1 MTTTIDDVF
10 TRFLQ
15 DQRERL
21 SARTY
26 QQYEQVIE
34 LFAVSMNGYAANHL
48 SRDEFAQW
56 EERMDA
62 GDELAF
68 TGMFGPDKIAE
79 NLAEFLDYF
88 MVSKVAASQ
97 ELLKAAGTVT
107 KKLAGWLADNGHVTG
122 AAAEV
127 MTEQGVSA
135 AVDLPAV
142 DALADALYRECERL
156 PRFDPDSLDD
166 DSWVDDYLTI
176 IKVEPGRIW
185 FDGLQQPLAV
195 AKTVSA
201 AARQGWT
208 VNVEMVKLGDEWR
221 LVEVGNV
228 YP

>member
-1 MTTTIDDVF
+1 MS
-10 TRFLQ
+10 L
-15 DQRERL
+15 
-21 SARTY
+21 
-26 QQYEQVIE
+26 
-34 LFAVSMNGYAANHL
+34 NGYAANHL

-107 KKLAGWLADNGHVTG
+107 KKLASWLADNGHITG

-185 FDGLQQPLAV
+185 FEGLEQPVAV